1 MVLIFVCRIYLWWQ
15 EDLSEFII
23 PSFPFLS
30 GPKNMQ
36 QAFVDSVWRKDILI
50 IHCCGPHFVP
60 GIYLWR
66 LNILNKHLYKQFLSK
81 QTLDQWNSLD
91 FSSCSVFNFKICQPF
106 NSSILDRN
114 RWKHLWKV
122 GNPPG
127 KDLSKYLY
135 WNGTNIRSY

>member
-36 QAFVDSVWRKDILI
+36 QAFVDFVWRKDILI

-81 QTLDQWNSLD
+81 QTNEILWIFLLVQ
-91 FSSCSVFNFKICQPF
+91 FSISRSANPSTHLFWTEIDGSIYGRLATLRQR
-106 NSSILDRN
+106 SILI
-114 RWKHLWKV
+114 
-122 GNPPG
+122 
-127 KDLSKYLY
+127 LSLLEWDKY
-135 WNGTNIRSY
+135 